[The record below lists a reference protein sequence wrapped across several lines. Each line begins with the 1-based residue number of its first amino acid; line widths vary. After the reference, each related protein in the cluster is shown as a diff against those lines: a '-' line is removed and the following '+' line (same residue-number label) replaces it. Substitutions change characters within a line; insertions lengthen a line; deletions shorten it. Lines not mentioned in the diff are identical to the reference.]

1 MSYSSRF
8 WLYAPLALFLGLA
21 IWAMTHWWL
30 AAQDMDRKLIAL
42 NGHQA
47 VPGIRVSWDKQ
58 TISGFPFRLDVV
70 LENLSVRAEA
80 PRGPIAWH
88 TDRFALHALTYG
100 RSQDIFEAAGQQSL
114 DWTDADRIQHRLS
127 FLPATLRASVIED
140 ARGVSRFDLDLLDGG
155 GKGTDGASF
164 TIGRAQFHM
173 RRDPKADALDVML
186 SAVEAKGP
194 TPFGDR
200 IRSLEIYA
208 RVTQGKAFTR
218 LLAGKSGWMDALM
231 AWRHD
236 GGRIVTDK
244 ANIQSSALTIEAPS
258 AQLEPGL
265 RALLFP
271 LY

>member
-30 AAQDMDRKLIAL
+30 AAKDMDQKLTAL

-47 VPGIRVSWDKQ
+47 IPGVRVSWDKQ

-70 LENLSVRAEA
+70 FENLSVRAEA
-80 PRGPIAWH
+80 PRGLIIWH
-88 TDRFALHALTYG
+88 SDHFALHALTYG
-100 RSQDIFEAAGQQSL
+100 RTQDVFEAAGQQTL
-114 DWTDADRIQHRLS
+114 TWTDADRAPHQIT

-140 ARGVSRFDLDLLDGG
+140 ARGVSRFDLDILDAG
-155 GKGTDGASF
+155 GKGTDGSGFA
-164 TIGRAQFHM
+164 IGRAQFHM
-173 RRDPKADALDVML
+173 RRDPKADALDLML
-186 SAVEAKGP
+186 RAVEAKGP
-194 TPFGDR
+194 TPFGDH
-200 IRSLEIYA
+200 IRTLEIYA
-208 RVTQGKAFTR
+208 QVTQGKAFTR
-218 LLAGKSGWMDALM
+218 LLAGKTGWMDALM

-236 GGRIVTDK
+236 GGKIVTDK
-244 ANIQSSALTIEAPS
+244 ANIQSSALTTQS
-258 AQLEPGL
+258 AGPELEQGL